1 MELALALSIRFVD
14 RFPSEAAGALFD
26 VGVGEAVSAIETL
39 PLKSQ
44 VLLLDQMSPADAS
57 RILVRLSVQAATAVL
72 EYAPPHLA
80 VDWLLA
86 AGDEQRQGLL
96 GGLPAITSKELERLM
111 ELPEDVAGQLMDRE
125 ATVLRIDMEV
135 SEALERLRECKPEAV
150 RSLYAVDSSGEL
162 RGVVHIQDLALAQ
175 GDDEVAKHLS
185 TGVPS
190 VGIHADQDQIVDL
203 LERYQT
209 DSVPVV
215 SANNKLVGVVRYDQL
230 FEAIEDVATAD
241 LQTMVGA
248 NPDESP
254 LSPPWMSIR
263 GRLPWLH
270 VNLLT
275 AFLASGVVAI
285 FEGLIAQFTALAILL
300 PVVAGQ
306 SGNAGSQALAVTI
319 RGLALGEVG
328 VRQWPRVLRKE
339 LVVGFLNG
347 VALAVTCSIGVYLW
361 SSSAGLA
368 LVIGLAMIL
377 AMVIAGLFGA
387 FVPILLTRF
396 GQDPAAASSI
406 ILTTGTD
413 VGGFLAFLGLAY
425 AFSSFL

>member
-14 RFPSEAAGALFD
+14 RFPSEAAHALY
-26 VGVGEAVSAIETL
+26 GVGASEAADAIETI

-57 RILVRLSVQAATAVL
+57 KILMRLPVQAATALL
-72 EYAPPHLA
+72 EYAPPHSA

-86 AGDEQRQGLL
+86 TGSGQRHELL
-96 GGLPAITSKELERLM
+96 SDLPEATARDLERLM

-125 ATVLRIDMEV
+125 LTVLQIDMKV
-135 SEALERLRECKPEAV
+135 SEALDKLRESKPEAV
-150 RSLYAVDSSGEL
+150 RSLYVVDSSGKL
-162 RGVVHIQDLALAQ
+162 RGVVHIQDLALAR
-175 GDDEVAKHLS
+175 GEDEVAEHIS
-185 TGVPS
+185 TAAPS
-190 VGIHADQDQIVDL
+190 VDLRSKQDQIVDL
-203 LERYQT
+203 LERYGV

-248 NPDESP
+248 HPEESP

-339 LVVGFLNG
+339 LIVGLLNG

-361 SSSAGLA
+361 SSSAGLS
-368 LVIGLAMIL
+368 LVIGMAMIL
-377 AMVIAGLFGA
+377 AMVIAGIFGA

-425 AFSSFL
+425 AFSSFI